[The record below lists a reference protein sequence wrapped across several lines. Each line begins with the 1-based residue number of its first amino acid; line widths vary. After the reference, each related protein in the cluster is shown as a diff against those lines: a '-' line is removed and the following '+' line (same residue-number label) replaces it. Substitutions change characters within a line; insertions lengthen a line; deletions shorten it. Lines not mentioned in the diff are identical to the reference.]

1 MFTTE
6 YKGLRMLVQRQAKQQ
21 FPRAKQKP
29 ILGIEMWTV
38 SFVPWIW
45 IHKWGVKHLF
55 FFFFFST
62 DNNRE
67 EMNHQYYCQVQY
79 EYVNK

>member
-6 YKGLRMLVQRQAKQQ
+6 YEGLRMLVQRQAKWQ

-55 FFFFFST
+55 FFFST

-67 EMNHQYYCQVQY
+67 ETNHQYYCQVQY